1 MVMIASHRVT
11 VTEVAMEPLKL
22 QGGDMGSLSLC
33 YAFILLSKFDLS
45 LKFTTHEGNCQL
57 SHAIPTSLF
66 FHPSLSFSFTL

>member
-33 YAFILLSKFDLS
+33 YAFIL
-45 LKFTTHEGNCQL
+45 H
-57 SHAIPTSLF
+57 
-66 FHPSLSFSFTL
+66 SFLNLI

>member
-22 QGGDMGSLSLC
+22 QGGDMGSLSL
-33 YAFILLSKFDLS
+33 YSPLLSKFDLS
-45 LKFTTHEGNCQL
+45 LKFMTHEGNCQL